1 MIEEAVIRRTLGAAL
16 RRGGEFAEV
25 FVEDRRSS
33 GARFDDGKV
42 EELTSGRER
51 GAGIRVVNG
60 ETTGFAHTADL
71 SEDGLRRAADA
82 ASAAAREGKGT
93 VTTVDLTRL

>member
-1 MIEEAVIRRTLGAAL
+1 MIDLSVVERVLSAAL
-16 RRGGEFAEV
+16 VSGGDFAEV

-33 GARFDDGKV
+33 SARLDDARV

-51 GAGIRVVNG
+51 GAGIRVVAG

-71 SEDGLRRAADA
+71 SEAGL
-82 ASAAAREGKGT
+82 
-93 VTTVDLTRL
+93 